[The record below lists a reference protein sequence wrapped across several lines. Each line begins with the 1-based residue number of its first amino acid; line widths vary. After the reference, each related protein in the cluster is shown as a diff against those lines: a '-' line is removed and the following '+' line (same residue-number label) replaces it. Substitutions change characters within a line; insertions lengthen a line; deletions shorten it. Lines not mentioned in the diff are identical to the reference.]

1 MTVPRLGRVQ
11 LRIMEVLWEK
21 GRSTAREITDALNRS
36 TPIAHS
42 TVQTLLRK
50 LEKKGAVNHE
60 TDDRTFVFCPL
71 VRPDSVREN
80 ATREFI
86 DRLFGGSP
94 AGLVSYLLKHEHIP
108 DEELLEIGRLIGGTK
123 HMDTS
128 KNSNPR
134 KNGEE

>member
-1 MTVPRLGRVQ
+1 MQ
-11 LRIMEVLWEK
+11 VLWEK
-21 GRSTAREITDALNRS
+21 GPSTAREITDTLNRS
-36 TPIAHS
+36 APIAHS

-60 TDDRTFVFCPL
+60 TEDRTFVFHPL
-71 VRPDSVREN
+71 LKPDSVREN

-108 DEELLEIGRLIGGTK
+108 NEELGEIRRLVSGTK
-123 HMDTS
+123 HTDTPES
-128 KNSNPR
+128 SNPR